1 MTGLV
6 VQPVRCTDHL
16 NDMRRFLE
24 AIGLR
29 AVGTSGLGWSG
40 TGGSGRVALHRAG
53 SSVSGGPPGQ
63 TRLEFESDDLD
74 ALAARLTGS
83 GVLNITIS
91 GESDGRVLTC
101 QDPLGDI
108 VAVNEVAV
116 GERTSALR
124 ESQLVSQDRPSHIVV
139 MPVRFTDPAGPYCGF
154 LRALG
159 LDQAAN
165 VSPYHLD
172 FATAGAHGQVR
183 LHFVY
188 SDDPPVVSGGQAAAV
203 QLYFES
209 TGALADIAARLSA
222 AGFEPT
228 LSSERYGGAVLQVT
242 DPDGQLVEVGS
253 VAD

>member
-1 MTGLV
+1 VTGLV

-29 AVGTSGLGWSG
+29 ASSTSDRGWSG
-40 TGGSGRVALHRAG
+40 TGGGGRVALRWAG
-53 SSVSGGPPGQ
+53 SSGEPPGQ
-63 TRLEFESDDLD
+63 TRLEFESDDVD
-74 ALAARLTGS
+74 ALAARLTDS
-83 GVLNITIS
+83 GVPHITIS
-91 GESDGRVLTC
+91 DKPDGRMLTC

-116 GERTSALR
+116 GERTSCLR
-124 ESQLVSQDRPSHIVV
+124 ESQLKSQQDGPSDIVV

-154 LRALG
+154 LRAFG
-159 LDQAAN
+159 MDQAAK

-209 TGALADIAARLSA
+209 TGPLADIAARLSS
-222 AGFEPT
+222 AGFEPA

-253 VAD
+253 VED

>member
-1 MTGLV
+1 MTGLL

-16 NDMRRFLE
+16 SDMRRFLE

-29 AVGTSGLGWSG
+29 ALSTSGRGWSG
-40 TGGSGRVALHRAG
+40 TGRGGRVALHWAG
-53 SSVSGGPPGQ
+53 SSGAQPGQ
-63 TRLEFESDDLD
+63 TRLGFESDDVD
-74 ALAARLTGS
+74 ALAARLADS
-83 GVLNITIS
+83 AVLHITIS
-91 GESDGRVLTC
+91 DEPHGRVLTC

-108 VAVNEVAV
+108 VAVNEAAV
-116 GERTSALR
+116 GERTSYPR
-124 ESQLVSQDRPSHIVV
+124 ESQLKSQDRPSDIVV
-139 MPVRFTDPAGPYCGF
+139 MPVRFTDPAGPYRSF

-159 LDQAAN
+159 MDQAVK

-172 FATAGAHGQVR
+172 FSTAGAHGQVR

-209 TGALADIAARLSA
+209 TGALTDIAARLSA
-222 AGFEPT
+222 AGFEPA

-253 VAD
+253 VAA